1 MTKFRSEK
9 NIYSKFILQ
18 RILDHW
24 GVGEIEGVTYFD
36 FKTPNVWRHFIETNQ
51 GSFELFSYPAYKK
64 DRSEKV
70 IFASFHQLKDQSA
83 VQSYYRFGRHH
94 LLIRLTKKHLISV
107 KQAMTDFKLL
117 EGQKIRRI
125 FRVYGSILQ
134 IILDDDSDISSYG
147 GWHIKK
153 TTRNRQEVI
162 VSSSDQHREITDSV
176 LKEIQ
181 SLSPTIMG
189 LSINNDLVKMRLSNN
204 LSLSFQQRWGFPAV
218 EAHAIGR
225 KNEVVVYSEK
235 KIYYVKSEVKVLY

>member
-1 MTKFRSEK
+1 M
-9 NIYSKFILQ
+9 
-18 RILDHW
+18 
-24 GVGEIEGVTYFD
+24 
-36 FKTPNVWRHFIETNQ
+36 
-51 GSFELFSYPAYKK
+51 
-64 DRSEKV
+64 
-70 IFASFHQLKDQSA
+70 
-83 VQSYYRFGRHH
+83 
-94 LLIRLTKKHLISV
+94 
-107 KQAMTDFKLL
+107 
-117 EGQKIRRI
+117 
-125 FRVYGSILQ
+125 
-134 IILDDDSDISSYG
+134 
-147 GWHIKK
+147 
-153 TTRNRQEVI
+153 I